1 VGGVTDDVQRRERER
16 AVASRNA
23 WGDLAARMRDGD
35 IPMSCTRPRDPAH
48 RVTDS
53 RLPADPEREFS
64 YRSAEGDI
72 VFVKGLPPGPW
83 VCGVCHQP
91 PPGLEVELRVDVERA
106 QAA

>member
-1 VGGVTDDVQRRERER
+1 VRCLRDRARRPRDARPFGQVGGVTDDVQRRERER

-35 IPMSCTRPRDPAH
+35 IPMSTSTRSSTSSPGSRGLVHAH

-53 RLPADPEREFS
+53 RRPADPE
-64 YRSAEGDI
+64 
-72 VFVKGLPPGPW
+72 L
-83 VCGVCHQP
+83 
-91 PPGLEVELRVDVERA
+91 ERA